1 MSTLTTS
8 VARGGEGVENDITF
22 DYTLYTRADS
32 ESFGGVHVIL
42 N

>member
-1 MSTLTTS
+1 MCAYL
-8 VARGGEGVENDITF
+8 GFCNGEGVKNDITF
-22 DYTLYTRADS
+22 DYTLYTEADP